1 MVVEITQEKGGTTM
15 KLKKLL
21 ALTLT
26 GAVLTVSLT
35 ACTPLDA
42 AELVYDS
49 IFGGGSSSTGS
60 GNTGSTGGNTSG
72 TTGSGS
78 TAEEA
83 ENRAVAEAFVR
94 SKQSDSY
101 TGKNYANITPVYDI
115 PHLEEFVREIDEYCT
130 KKSAKNGRDWEYTV
144 HNLSTQEL
152 NDLSTVLK
160 RGTYGSAEA
169 SLQFGKD
176 IQGTPEQKLNLFI
189 CKSFWD
195 DQSYPYHGNAWF
207 DSVVLTRA
215 DGSTYRFLL
224 SICHG

>member
-1 MVVEITQEKGGTTM
+1 M

-26 GAVLTVSLT
+26 GAVLTASLT

-60 GNTGSTGGNTSG
+60 TGSGNTGSTGGNTG
-72 TTGSGS
+72 GGS
-78 TAEEA
+78 TAEDA
-83 ENRAVAEAFVR
+83 ENRAVAAACVK
-94 SKQSDSY
+94 SWQSRGSAY
-101 TGKNYANITPVYDI
+101 KNIEPVYDI
-115 PHLEEFVREIDEYCT
+115 PHLEDFVKAIDVYCT
-130 KKSAKNGRDWEYTV
+130 KECETNGKSWEYTV

-152 NDLSTVLK
+152 NDLAKVLK
-160 RGTYGSAEA
+160 RGTYESAEA

-195 DQSYPYHGNAWF
+195 KQSYPYHYRGNAWF

-215 DGSTYRFLL
+215 DGSKYRFLL
-224 SICHG
+224 SICHN

>member
-1 MVVEITQEKGGTTM
+1 M

-21 ALTLT
+21 TLTLA
-26 GAVLTVSLT
+26 GAVLTASLT

-49 IFGGGSSSTGS
+49 IFGGGSSSTG
-60 GNTGSTGGNTSG
+60 GGNNGS
-72 TTGSGS
+72 TGSGS
-78 TAEEA
+78 TAEDA
-83 ENRAVAEAFVR
+83 ENRAVAAAYVK
-94 SKQSDSY
+94 SLQSGTY

-115 PHLEEFVREIDEYCT
+115 PYLEDFVQAIDEYCT
-130 KKSAKNGRDWEYTV
+130 KKSAKDGRDWEYTV

-160 RGTYGSAEA
+160 RGTYGSADA

-224 SICHG
+224 SICHN

>member
-1 MVVEITQEKGGTTM
+1 M

-26 GAVLTVSLT
+26 GAVLTASLT

-60 GNTGSTGGNTSG
+60 GNTGSTG
-72 TTGSGS
+72 SGS
-78 TAEEA
+78 TAEDA
-83 ENRAVAEAFVR
+83 ENRAVAAACVK
-94 SKQSDSY
+94 SWQSRGSAY
-101 TGKNYANITPVYDI
+101 KNIEPVYDI
-115 PHLEEFVREIDEYCT
+115 PHLEDFVKAIDVYCT
-130 KKSAKNGRDWEYTV
+130 KKSEKDKESWEETV
-144 HNLSTQEL
+144 HNLSKEEL
-152 NDLSTVLK
+152 NDLAKVLNK
-160 RGTYGSAEA
+160 KTYGSAEA

-195 DQSYPYHGNAWF
+195 KQSYPYHYRGKAWF
-207 DSVVLTRA
+207 DSVVLTRS
-215 DGSTYRFLL
+215 DGSKYRFLL
-224 SICHG
+224 SICHN

>member
-1 MVVEITQEKGGTTM
+1 M

-21 ALTLT
+21 SLTLA
-26 GAVLTVSLT
+26 GAVLTASLT

-60 GNTGSTGGNTSG
+60 GNTGG
-72 TTGSGS
+72 TTGGGS
-78 TAEEA
+78 TAEDA

-130 KKSAKNGRDWEYTV
+130 KECETNGKSWEYTV
-144 HNLSTQEL
+144 HNLSRDEL
-152 NDLSTVLK
+152 NDLAKVLHK
-160 RGTYGSAEA
+160 ENYENAEA
-169 SLQFGKD
+169 SLRFGKD
-176 IQGTPEQKLNLFI
+176 IQGTPEQKANSFI
-189 CKSFWD
+189 RICGSFWD
-195 DQSYPYHGNAWF
+195 DQSYPYQGNAWF

-215 DGSTYRFLL
+215 DGSKYRFLL
-224 SICHG
+224 FICRG

>member
-1 MVVEITQEKGGTTM
+1 M

-26 GAVLTVSLT
+26 GAMLTASLT

-60 GNTGSTGGNTSG
+60 GNTGSTGGNTG
-72 TTGSGS
+72 GGS

-83 ENRAVAEAFVR
+83 ENRAVAKAYVK
-94 SKQSDSY
+94 SMQSGTL
-101 TGKNYANITPVYDI
+101 TGPTYKDIEPVYDI
-115 PHLEEFVREIDEYCT
+115 PHLEEFVKAIDVLCT
-130 KKSAKNGRDWEYTV
+130 EKCKTNGKSWEYTV
-144 HNLSTQEL
+144 HNLSKEEL
-152 NDLSTVLK
+152 NDLARVLHK
-160 RGTYGSAEA
+160 ENYEGAEA

-195 DQSYPYHGNAWF
+195 DQSYPYHYRGNAWF
-207 DSVVLTRA
+207 DSVVLTRT
-215 DGSTYRFLL
+215 DGSKYRFLL
-224 SICHG
+224 SICHN

>member
-1 MVVEITQEKGGTTM
+1 M

-26 GAVLTVSLT
+26 GAVLTASLT

-60 GNTGSTGGNTSG
+60 GNNGSTGG

-78 TAEEA
+78 TAEDA
-83 ENRAVAEAFVR
+83 ENRAVAAAYVK
-94 SKQSDSY
+94 SLQSGTY
-101 TGKNYANITPVYDI
+101 TGKTYANITPVYDI
-115 PHLEEFVREIDEYCT
+115 PYLEDFVKAIDGYCT
-130 KKSAKNGRDWEYTV
+130 KKSEANGESWEETV
-144 HNLSTQEL
+144 HSLSRDEL
-152 NDLSTVLK
+152 NKLAQVLHK
-160 RGTYGSAEA
+160 ENYGSANA
-169 SLQFGKD
+169 SIQFGKD
-176 IQGTPEQKLNLFI
+176 IQGTPEQKANSFTRI
-189 CKSFWD
+189 CISFWD
-195 DQSYPYHGNAWF
+195 TKQSTPYKDNAWF

-224 SICHG
+224 SICRG

>member
-1 MVVEITQEKGGTTM
+1 M

-26 GAVLTVSLT
+26 GAVLTASLT

-60 GNTGSTGGNTSG
+60 TGSGNN
-72 TTGSGS
+72 GS
-78 TAEEA
+78 TAEDA
-83 ENRAVAEAFVR
+83 ENRAFAEAYVQHM
-94 SKQSDSY
+94 QSVGSA
-101 TGKNYANITPVYDI
+101 YAKITPVYDI
-115 PHLEEFVREIDEYCT
+115 PHLEEFVKAIDEYCT
-130 KKSAKNGRDWEYTV
+130 KKGGDWEETV
-144 HNLSTQEL
+144 HELSEQEL
-152 NDLSTVLK
+152 TDLATKVVLYK
-160 RGTYGSAEA
+160 ETYGSSRAT
-169 SLQFGKD
+169 LRFGKD
-176 IQGTPEQKLNLFI
+176 IQGTPEQKANS
-189 CKSFWD
+189 CTRTCGSFWD
-195 DQSYPYHGNAWF
+195 TTQKYPYKGNAWF

>member
-1 MVVEITQEKGGTTM
+1 M

-26 GAVLTVSLT
+26 GAVLTASLT

-60 GNTGSTGGNTSG
+60 TGSGNTGSTGGNTG
-72 TTGSGS
+72 GGS
-78 TAEEA
+78 TAEDA
-83 ENRAVAEAFVR
+83 ENRAVAAACVK
-94 SKQSDSY
+94 SWQSRGSAY
-101 TGKNYANITPVYDI
+101 KNIEPVYDI
-115 PHLEEFVREIDEYCT
+115 PHLEDFVKAIDVYCT
-130 KKSAKNGRDWEYTV
+130 KKSEKDKESWEETV
-144 HNLSTQEL
+144 HNLSKEEL
-152 NDLSTVLK
+152 NDLAKVLNK
-160 RGTYGSAEA
+160 KTYGSAEA

-195 DQSYPYHGNAWF
+195 KQSYPYHYRGNAWF

-215 DGSTYRFLL
+215 DGSKYRFLL
-224 SICHG
+224 SICHN

>member
-1 MVVEITQEKGGTTM
+1 M

-21 ALTLT
+21 ALTLA
-26 GAVLTVSLT
+26 GAVLTASLT

-60 GNTGSTGGNTSG
+60 TGSGNNGSTGGNTG
-72 TTGSGS
+72 GGS
-78 TAEEA
+78 TAEDA
-83 ENRAVAEAFVR
+83 ENRAVAAAYVK
-94 SKQSDSY
+94 SLQNGTY
-101 TGKNYANITPVYDI
+101 TGPTYANITPVYDI
-115 PHLEEFVREIDEYCT
+115 PYLEDFVKAIDVYCT
-130 KKSAKNGRDWEYTV
+130 KECETNGKSWEYTV
-144 HNLSTQEL
+144 HNLSKEEL
-152 NDLSTVLK
+152 NDLAKVLHK
-160 RGTYGSAEA
+160 ENYENAEA

-195 DQSYPYHGNAWF
+195 KQSYPYHYRGKAWF

-215 DGSTYRFLL
+215 DGSKYRFLL
-224 SICHG
+224 SICHN

>member
-1 MVVEITQEKGGTTM
+1 M

-26 GAVLTVSLT
+26 GAVLTASLT

-60 GNTGSTGGNTSG
+60 TGSGNNGSTGGN
-72 TTGSGS
+72 TGSGS

-83 ENRAVAEAFVR
+83 ENREVAAAYVK
-94 SKQSDSY
+94 SLQSDSY

-115 PHLEEFVREIDEYCT
+115 PNLEEFVREIDEYCT
-130 KKSAKNGRDWEYTV
+130 KECETNGKSWEYTV
-144 HNLSTQEL
+144 HNLSKEKL
-152 NDLSTVLK
+152 NDLAKVLHK
-160 RGTYGSAEA
+160 ENYENAEA

-195 DQSYPYHGNAWF
+195 DQSYPYHGKAWF

-215 DGSTYRFLL
+215 NGSKYRFLL
-224 SICHG
+224 SICRG

>member
-1 MVVEITQEKGGTTM
+1 M

-26 GAVLTVSLT
+26 GAVLTASLT

-60 GNTGSTGGNTSG
+60 GNTGSTGG
-72 TTGSGS
+72 GS
-78 TAEEA
+78 TAEDA

-94 SKQSDSY
+94 SLQSDSY

-195 DQSYPYHGNAWF
+195 KQSYPYHYRGNAWF